1 MQEIAGKR
9 TKPARRGRGGKLG
22 REGKVD
28 EGEAGESAAEM
39 EDEEAKRQF
48 AAIGYY
54 PAAEIGG
61 GDR

>member
-1 MQEIAGKR
+1 MEYKNELCINSMQHLDASTI
-9 TKPARRGRGGKLG
+9 
-22 REGKVD
+22 KVD
-28 EGEAGESAAEM
+28 EGKAGESAAEM
-39 EDEEAKRQF
+39 EDEEVKRQF